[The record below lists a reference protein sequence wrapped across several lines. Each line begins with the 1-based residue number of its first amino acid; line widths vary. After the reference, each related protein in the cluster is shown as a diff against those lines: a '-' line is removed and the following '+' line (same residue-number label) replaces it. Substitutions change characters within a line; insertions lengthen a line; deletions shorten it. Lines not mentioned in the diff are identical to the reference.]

1 MPPVILQISSMLLL
15 LLLPVS
21 GSGVELGTRQQTII
35 PLNIPPGTPELA
47 PSNVSQSGVV
57 INFLG
62 ELLSADALSGPWNDV
77 TTNSPYAV
85 SAANGTKFY
94 RAAE

>member
-1 MPPVILQISSMLLL
+1 MQTVITNYGG
-15 LLLPVS
+15 P
-21 GSGVELGTRQQTII
+21 LGH
-35 PLNIPPGTPELA
+35 
-47 PSNVSQSGVV
+47 NVAIDYDGAGVV